1 MALWTGD
8 WDINGNGWEG
18 KLTITAVDA
27 QGRVTGSVY
36 GDQILGF
43 WDDVSKKI
51 TFMRLTNPG
60 DPSTFQTYTG
70 YLFVTQPGTESTSG
84 TANLAGS
91 FEAFAGT
98 GATAQRVLYGWYAQI
113 VFIG

>member
-70 YLFVTQPGTESTSG
+70 YLGVTQPERSRPRERPTWPDPLRRSRAREQLLRESCM
-84 TANLAGS
+84 
-91 FEAFAGT
+91 AGT
-98 GATAQRVLYGWYAQI
+98 RR
-113 VFIG
+113 